1 MNGRRIEILERI
13 AKADEINVAHLASE
27 FGVSQPTIRTD
38 LKVLEAEG
46 MLQRFHGG
54 ARAVSNDDI
63 MKRMSFHFEEK
74 RKIAQ
79 AAASLVHDGETVL
92 IESGSANAL
101 LAKELTAKTGITVIT
116 NSAFIARYVRGE
128 NTLAVV
134 LLGGDYQKESEVM
147 VGPLARMCAA
157 QFHADKIFVGADGFS
172 PETGFTCLNLQRAE
186 TARAMAAQ
194 ANQTIILTDA
204 SKFSNVGVTRLFSP
218 GEVDRVITDE
228 AIHKK
233 DLNFLRSSGIEVL
246 VAE

>member
-1 MNGRRIEILERI
+1 MNGRRIEILGRI
-13 AKADEINVAHLASE
+13 ANADEINVAHLASE
-27 FGVSQPTIRTD
+27 LGVSQPTIRTD
-38 LKVLEAEG
+38 LKALEAEG

-54 ARAVSNDDI
+54 ARAVSDDDI

-79 AAASLVHDGETVL
+79 AAASLVRDGETVL

-101 LAKELTAKTGITVIT
+101 LAKELTAKAGITVIT

-128 NTLAVV
+128 NTLSVL

-157 QFHADKIFVGADGFS
+157 QFHADKIFVGVDGFS
-172 PETGFTCLNLQRAE
+172 PESGFTCLNLQRAE

-204 SKFSNVGVTRLFSP
+204 SKFSNIGVTRLFSP
-218 GEVDRVITDE
+218 GEVDRVITDGS
-228 AIHKK
+228 IKK
-233 DLNFLRSSGIEVL
+233 ADLNVLRSSGIDVL
-246 VAE
+246 VAK